1 MQLTRAFSIA
11 RGADDDWFDTLL
23 NHDTRLFIDPFLVF
37 RDTEPTWANAH
48 ADIVRHFE
56 RAFLLVAQAHGQRE
70 SLAYRKALGM
80 LEFREPRELCLGFT
94 AEGTDGLGS
103 GAGFARL
110 MAQAMEEAIARGL
123 DNPDH
128 FEELGVLQKGIS
140 RDRIGDIAATIL
152 KPRLIAYTQEVA
164 ARHQLPTTRHRV
176 YGALFEPRRQRFL
189 SERVELPTNP
199 VTKGPLPLVP
209 ERFLRE
215 LPTLNAE
222 DFWRF
227 YESERLREDLNYQIA
242 TNVDKATIVRAAR
255 GAPDVVRGWLAER
268 EARAPADP
276 YDVQADPSTVYQWQ
290 PAGERF
296 ATNHPLV
303 IDPVTTEAGFQDVI
317 DRIVAQ
323 YKLYIEETRG
333 WRLLWED
340 VPQRREN
347 LEEAAQL
354 AFRGLAHPY
363 CVANDIS
370 LDREVDLG
378 RGKVD
383 FKLSRGHQLR
393 AHLEIKKLH
402 SGSFW
407 RNFENQLPTYLKAD
421 EVRHGWFVAVIYRDP
436 SKAMQER
443 LRTLPTVVHE
453 AAAHR
458 GANLRL
464 VVVDARPKASAS
476 NV

>member
-1 MQLTRAFSIA
+1 MQLTRAFGIA
-11 RGADDDWFDTLL
+11 RGAADDWFDTLL

-37 RDTEPTWANAH
+37 RDTDPAWADAH
-48 ADIVRHFE
+48 TEIVRHFE
-56 RAFLLVAQAHGQRE
+56 RAFLLVAQAQGQRG

-80 LEFREPRELCLGFT
+80 LEFREPRELCLGYT
-94 AEGTDGLGS
+94 AEGTAGLGS

-110 MAQAMEEAIARGL
+110 IAQAMHEAIARGL

-164 ARHQLPTTRHRV
+164 ARHEISLARHRV
-176 YGALFEPRRQRFL
+176 YGSVFEARRQRFL
-189 SERVELPTNP
+189 SEPVELPTNP
-199 VTKGPLPLVP
+199 VTNGPLLLVP

-227 YESERLREDLNYQIA
+227 YESERLREDINYEIV
-242 TNVDKATIVRAAR
+242 TNVDKTLIVRTAR
-255 GAPDVVRGWLAER
+255 GAPDVVRNWLAER

-276 YDVQADPSTVYQWQ
+276 YDIETDPSTVYQWQ
-290 PAGERF
+290 PEGERF

-317 DRIVAQ
+317 ERIIAQ
-323 YKLYIEETRG
+323 YKLYIEENRG
-333 WRLLWED
+333 WRLLWEN
-340 VPQRREN
+340 VPRRKEN

-378 RGKVD
+378 RGEVD
-383 FKLSRGHQLR
+383 FKFSRGHRLR

-421 EVRHGWFVAVIYRDP
+421 EVRHGWFVAVVYRDP
-436 SKAMQER
+436 SKAMRER
-443 LRTLPTVVHE
+443 LQTLPAIVSE
-453 AAAHR
+453 AAAKR
-458 GANLRL
+458 GVNLRL